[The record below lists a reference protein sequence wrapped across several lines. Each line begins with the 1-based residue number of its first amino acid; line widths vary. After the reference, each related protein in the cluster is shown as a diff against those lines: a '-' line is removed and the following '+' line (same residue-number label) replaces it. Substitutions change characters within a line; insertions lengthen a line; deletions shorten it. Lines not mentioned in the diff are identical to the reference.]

1 MVEIGLKPYHL
12 VQVQDAARE
21 AAEQEIDDAVAAAQ
35 ASSPAVRNAFVPGT
49 THPSLSFERL
59 VLCAR

>member
-35 ASSPAVRNAFVPGT
+35 ASSPSEMHSSRAQRI
-49 THPSLSFERL
+49 HP
-59 VLCAR
+59 